1 MGKII
6 KDTIHANGIDIGIY
20 TQDFENEFISLTDIA
35 RYKSDDPTA
44 VIQNWMRNRDVI
56 EFLGL
61 WERLHNPDF
70 KPLEFEGFK
79 KQAGAN
85 AFTMSPKKWIEAT
98 DAIGIVSKAGRY
110 GGTYA
115 HSDIAMSFAT
125 WISPEFQLY
134 IMKDYRRLK
143 TDENSRMS
151 LNWNLNREISKLNY
165 RIHTDAIKENLIPPE
180 LTPAQVAYTY
190 ANEADMLNVVLFGK
204 TAKQWKDENPTAKG
218 NMRDAATLNQLLVL
232 ANLESY
238 NAVLINQDKN
248 QKERME
254 LLRMLTVQQLQTLET
269 VSLNNLPKLE
279 VESNKKQ
286 VKSDGCKILE
296 SPETV
301 VNYYDSDFDY
311 YEEEGIRQQVSG
323 ACANIERVLR
333 DKEAIYDITPRE
345 FEELVAEVFSQQG
358 YNVEITPAT
367 RDGGCDIIATKEI
380 SGIPYMILI
389 ECKKYSAR
397 HKVDVQLVRS
407 LLGVQSDRK
416 ANKAILV
423 TSSLFTRDARQFA
436 ERQEHLISLVDIND
450 LMDMMRNAR

>member
-238 NAVLINQDKN
+238 NAVLIKN

-279 VESNKKQ
+279 VESNKK
-286 VKSDGCKILE
+286 
-296 SPETV
+296 
-301 VNYYDSDFDY
+301 
-311 YEEEGIRQQVSG
+311 
-323 ACANIERVLR
+323 
-333 DKEAIYDITPRE
+333 
-345 FEELVAEVFSQQG
+345 
-358 YNVEITPAT
+358 
-367 RDGGCDIIATKEI
+367 
-380 SGIPYMILI
+380 
-389 ECKKYSAR
+389 
-397 HKVDVQLVRS
+397 
-407 LLGVQSDRK
+407 
-416 ANKAILV
+416 
-423 TSSLFTRDARQFA
+423 
-436 ERQEHLISLVDIND
+436 
-450 LMDMMRNAR
+450 